1 MTLLPQH
8 EAHALSPQFAQ
19 ISGITTH
26 KSDRVLGHGYE
37 RDEVEVAMSL
47 VPLSVLHLLACNPS
61 VLSLVLLLFRSLVP
75 LPRGSHFPSMN
86 PLSSFLHPP
95 PPLLSPLLSQPP
107 PFEAHV
113 QFLAAQP
120 KRSLIPLSSL
130 YIT

>member
-75 LPRGSHFPSMN
+75 LPRGSHFPQHEAHCHHSCTLPLPFSLPFSPN
-86 PLSSFLHPP
+86 PPLSRPMFNFLP
-95 PPLLSPLLSQPP
+95 LSPS
-107 PFEAHV
+107 V
-113 QFLAAQP
+113 
-120 KRSLIPLSSL
+120 R
-130 YIT
+130 